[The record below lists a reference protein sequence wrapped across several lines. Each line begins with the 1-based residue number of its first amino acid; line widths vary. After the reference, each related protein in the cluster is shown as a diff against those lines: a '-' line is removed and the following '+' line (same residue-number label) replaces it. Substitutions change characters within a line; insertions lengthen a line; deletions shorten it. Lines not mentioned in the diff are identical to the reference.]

1 MAERTADFIAAVGL
15 AAKTW
20 KPEADVLGPF
30 SDPRYGFPLTDSGG
44 PGVEILAVAAPKKPT
59 KAAMKNLWNARQA
72 GQALHLVLVCLPE
85 GSQSAYVIGP
95 SAGDLDPHELPLEA
109 AAELLRGAAA
119 KGTHAEQSR
128 FLATRL
134 VGIDDEAFAG
144 IRNRYLFADHTLAGR
159 VRGRG
164 DWADAAAEGA
174 KLSALSGRALVEAL
188 GFKIDDS
195 IEGGTLSLL
204 RTGAGGAR
212 AVAVFLNQEEG
223 YDQLSGRFPAG
234 GPVSSAIARARL
246 ENLPFVLVTQ
256 GSEIR
261 LYQAA
266 ERSGVGR
273 RDAAET
279 YVQAD
284 MSLLADDERGFL
296 PLIFSARA
304 LVEGGSFDEILEE
317 SRNYSADLS
326 SRLRERVYVDV
337 VPRLAVAIAN
347 ARDGAKEEDLE
358 LLYEQ
363 AMVTLFRL
371 LFVAYAEDRDLLPY
385 RQNRAYHANSLKALA
400 LELAERESD
409 SVSFAGDTATDLW
422 TRVGLVWEA
431 VDIGNPGWGV
441 PAYNGGLF
449 AADSSPAAAALA
461 DVELP
466 NEAFGPALAAL
477 LVEPGDPS
485 GPVDFRTLSVRDFGT
500 VYEGLLESSISIA
513 SDDLVVDK
521 AGNYVPAGEDEEPEV
536 RAGEIYHH
544 NRSGARKSSGSYF
557 TKEFAVE
564 HLLDHALEPAL
575 DAHLERLKELLNA
588 GKVNE
593 AGDALFDFRCADI
606 AMGSGHFLVAA
617 TDRIELR
624 LAEFLEENEIPRLGE
639 ELAQL
644 RASARSNLGDAAD
657 YYEIDDRMLLRRL
670 VARRCVY
677 GVDINHIAVE
687 LARLALWVHTF
698 VPGLPLSFLDHN
710 LVCGNALTGI
720 GTIEEAVD
728 FLTEDDQNHGQISV
742 FDEPIRR
749 WIDEAS
755 EPLRRLARSADA
767 NASELAEVKAAQ
779 QEATERTKTVAALF
793 DLICSMR
800 RGEAEELFSAGLSEE
815 VVRTHPGLQEAIIAG
830 QQLGSLHFPIAFPEV
845 FLRVRPGFDCIIGNP
860 PWEQLRVQ
868 EDEFWARHVPG
879 YRSMKRDDQKAIVEN
894 SISSTPQLGEELNS
908 LIAESERQRSVIS
921 SGPFP
926 EIGRGYIDLYKVFGW
941 RFFGLTRAWGSFGIV
956 LPRSSISS
964 LGGETWRRTLL
975 RSGEFTNVT
984 TLVNRA
990 GWVFDAVFDRYTVAL
1005 VAFTKRPVENPSV
1018 EFIGP
1023 FGSYEE
1029 YAGGRDA
1036 GVRVA
1041 VADFE
1046 QWSEG
1051 ASFPLLPSI
1060 RSGEVLLNIRRSPS
1074 LKDGSFGAHFL
1085 PVQGDFNATAD
1096 KDLFL
1101 SADLAESEGLW
1112 PVYRG
1117 SSFNLWQPDTGNY
1130 FALADPGV
1138 VVPVLQA
1145 KRLNQ
1150 GRNKRSAFFGLTNDE
1165 LNDEESLACMSPRIV
1180 FRDIARATDPRTV
1193 IAALVPAGRVLANTA
1208 PFLLRR
1214 GGDTRSEAALLGVMA
1229 SIPFDWYAR
1238 RWLELHLNF
1247 FILNSFPVPVIEGK
1261 SLERLISASARLAAV
1276 DDRFLVWA
1284 ESLGAPV
1291 GQATGAIRESLI
1303 AEIDALVAAGYGL
1316 DRDDLI
1322 HIFETFHEGW
1332 DYRERLDQTL
1342 AEFDAL

>member
-59 KAAMKNLWNARQA
+59 QAAMKNLWNARQA

-85 GSQSAYVIGP
+85 GSQSAYVVGP

-164 DWADAAAEGA
+164 DWADAAAEGS
-174 KLSALSGRALVEAL
+174 KLSALAGRTLVEAL

-204 RTGAGGAR
+204 RTEAGGAR

-400 LELAERESD
+400 LELADRESD

-422 TRVGLVWEA
+422 TRVGSVWEA

-521 AGNYVPAGEDEEPEV
+521 AGNYVPAGEDAEPEV

-575 DAHLERLKELLNA
+575 DAHVARLKELLEAGNA
-588 GKVNE
+588 DE
-593 AGDALFDFRCADI
+593 AGDALFDLRCADI

-624 LAEFLEENEIPRLGE
+624 LAAFLEENEIPRLGE

-728 FLTEDDQNHGQISV
+728 YLTEGDENHGQISV

-767 NASELAEVKAAQ
+767 STSELAEVKAAQ

-793 DLICSMR
+793 DLICAMR

-815 VVRTHPGLQEAIIAG
+815 VVRTHPGLQEAVAAG
-830 QQLGSLHFPIAFPEV
+830 RHLGSLHFPVAFPEV
-845 FLRVRPGFDCIIGNP
+845 FLRDRSGFDCILGNP
-860 PWEQLRVQ
+860 PWEKLHV
-868 EDEFWARHVPG
+868 EEHAFWALRFPG
-879 YRSMKRDDQKAIVEN
+879 LRGLPVAEQNKEVERLAN
-894 SISSTPQLGEELNS
+894 DHPGLVRELV
-908 LIAESERQRSVIS
+908 AEVQVAAQARAALLA
-921 SGPFP
+921 GPFP
-926 EIGRGYIDLYKVFGW
+926 GLGSGHPDLFKVFAW
-941 RFFGLTRAWGSFGIV
+941 RFFALARPDGFIGVV
-956 LPRSSISS
+956 LPRAAVSGT
-964 LGGETWRRTLL
+964 GGALWRERVLEAGQFL
-975 RSGEFTNVT
+975 DVT
-984 TLVNRA
+984 TLLNRG
-990 GWVFDAVFDRYTVAL
+990 GWVFEEVEQRYTVAL
-1005 VAFTKRPVENPSV
+1005 LSVRKGSV
-1018 EFIGP
+1018 EGATVSFIGP
-1023 FGSYEE
+1023 FSSFAAYIAGKGRGVTATVNEFSEWSTGSAFPLIPTPQ
-1029 YAGGRDA
+1029 AGAIFRRMREA
-1036 GVRVA
+1036 PS
-1041 VADFE
+1041 F
-1046 QWSEG
+1046 SEG
-1051 ASFPLLPSI
+1051 EL
-1060 RSGEVLLNIRRSPS
+1060 SGKFR
-1074 LKDGSFGAHFL
+1074 
-1085 PVQGDFNATAD
+1085 PVQGDFNATSD
-1096 KDLFL
+1096 KAALVLDP
-1101 SADLAESEGLW
+1101 DHRDGLW
-1112 PVYRG
+1112 PLFG
-1117 SSFNLWQPDTGNY
+1117 GKSFNRFQPDTGTYNMWG
-1130 FALADPGV
+1130 DPAEL
-1138 VVPVLQA
+1138 VPVLQS
-1145 KRLNQ
+1145 KRQ
-1150 GRNKRSAFFGLTNDE
+1150 RQARNSRSAFFGLSNRDLEDPAT
-1165 LNDEESLACMSPRIV
+1165 LPCFHPRIAY
-1180 FRDIARATDPRTV
+1180 RRTARATDSRTL
-1193 IAALVPAGRVLANTA
+1193 IPCLVPANVFLGEQA
-1208 PFLLRR
+1208 PYFLKV
-1214 GGDTRSEAALLGVMA
+1214 GASQVDEAFLLGVLSSIEADWFLRRFVETNVSFDLLKTLPIPEPEADIREAIAHTVGQLVA
-1229 SIPFDWYAR
+1229 SDERFADWVEAVGVTR
-1238 RWLELHLNF
+1238 AALTDDETSQLE
-1247 FILNSFPVPVIEGK
+1247 
-1261 SLERLISASARLAAV
+1261 ARL
-1276 DDRFLVWA
+1276 
-1284 ESLGAPV
+1284 
-1291 GQATGAIRESLI
+1291 
-1303 AEIDALVAAGYGL
+1303 DALVGIAYGL
-1316 DRDDLI
+1316 SEDDLEGL
-1322 HIFETFHEGW
+1322 FATFHVGW
-1332 DYRERLDQTL
+1332 AYQDHLNRTL
-1342 AEFDAL
+1342 SEFESP